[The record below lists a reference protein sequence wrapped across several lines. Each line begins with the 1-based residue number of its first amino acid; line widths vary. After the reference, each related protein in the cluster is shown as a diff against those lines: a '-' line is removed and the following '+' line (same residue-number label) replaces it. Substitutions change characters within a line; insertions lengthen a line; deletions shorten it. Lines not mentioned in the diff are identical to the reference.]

1 MTDDCYVFFG
11 NEETGMNESSQN
23 DKALIFDIERFST
36 ADGPGIRTVVFFKG
50 CNMRCYWCH
59 NPEGIDPEI
68 RLRFDEGKCIGCMAC
83 FKACQSN
90 AHSISEGH
98 HIIDA
103 EKCVRCF
110 ACADAC
116 YSGALQRVG
125 RYMSLDEVFAE
136 INEDRDFYARSGG
149 GVTLSGGEVM
159 LQSDF
164 AARLLKRC
172 KQNGIHTAIESN
184 MLLPWAV
191 YQKILADIDL
201 VMADIKHLDDAAHRR
216 GTGVSNRRVL
226 SNIHRLTGRN
236 VSMIIRTPVIPGFND
251 TEDNIRQTALFLQPF
266 ASLRYYEL
274 LSYNPLGNS
283 KGCIVG
289 DSTPQR
295 EIAVPTREQMHT
307 LAGVAA
313 EAGIRLFVDGHE
325 YTIKNESNGIA
336 IRGKR

>member
-1 MTDDCYVFFG
+1 MK
-11 NEETGMNESSQN
+11 ESSQN
-23 DKALIFDIERFST
+23 NQALIFDIERFST

-83 FKACQSN
+83 LKACQAN
-90 AHSISEGH
+90 AHSLSEGRH
-98 HIIDA
+98 VIDPQ
-103 EKCVRCF
+103 KCVRCF

-125 RYMSLDEVFAE
+125 RYMSLDEVFTE

-159 LQSDF
+159 LQSAF
-164 AARLLKRC
+164 VARLLKRC
-172 KQNGIHTAIESN
+172 KQDGVHTAIESN
-184 MLLPWAV
+184 MLLPWAIYEKV
-191 YQKILADIDL
+191 LPDIGL
-201 VMADIKHLDDAAHRR
+201 VMADIKHMDDDAHRQ

-226 SNIHRLTGRN
+226 SNIQRLAGHN
-236 VSMIIRTPVIPGFND
+236 VPMIIRTPIVPGFND

-266 ASLRYYEL
+266 ASLHYYEL

-283 KGCIVG
+283 KGRIVG
-289 DSTPQR
+289 ESTPPR
-295 EIAVPTREQMHT
+295 EITIPAREHMCA
-307 LAGVAA
+307 LAGAAA
-313 EAGIRLFVDGHE
+313 EAGVRLFVDGRE
-325 YTIKNESNGIA
+325 YTTQLKVME
-336 IRGKR
+336 

>member
-1 MTDDCYVFFG
+1 
-11 NEETGMNESSQN
+11 
-23 DKALIFDIERFST
+23 
-36 ADGPGIRTVVFFKG
+36 
-50 CNMRCYWCH
+50 
-59 NPEGIDPEI
+59 
-68 RLRFDEGKCIGCMAC
+68 
-83 FKACQSN
+83 
-90 AHSISEGH
+90 
-98 HIIDA
+98 
-103 EKCVRCF
+103 
-110 ACADAC
+110 
-116 YSGALQRVG
+116 
-125 RYMSLDEVFAE
+125 
-136 INEDRDFYARSGG
+136 
-149 GVTLSGGEVM
+149 M